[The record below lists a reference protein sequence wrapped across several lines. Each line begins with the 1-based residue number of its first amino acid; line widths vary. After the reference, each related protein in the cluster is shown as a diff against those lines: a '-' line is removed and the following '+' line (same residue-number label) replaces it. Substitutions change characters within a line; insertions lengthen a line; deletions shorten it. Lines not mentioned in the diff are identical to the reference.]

1 MAAAIW
7 RRSQRPLLVSAKQ
20 GASPAW
26 NGYRDRRFETIG
38 DGDVDASVRP
48 LLSSSRPVKG
58 VADLLEET
66 RSRLP
71 ASAALPR
78 VHRRFVFAF
87 LILLLLPPFLG
98 AAANLRLPVKVVR
111 VRVENRMV
119 SPQML
124 LIAPAEVVRLSDIV
138 NSSCPLVDVA
148 VRARHCVGLSSPG
161 SSSAKRH
168 PATSFRSCVGA
179 DHSTRCRCFWPLLDG
194 GRGATDGGIVRAEGR
209 PRRAAFWVISA
220 WPLRCKSRSTPA
232 SIPMS
237 RLDASMSRS
246 ALFCPR
252 RLRIMAAISLRP

>member
-1 MAAAIW
+1 MATW
-7 RRSQRPLLVSAKQ
+7 GRV
-20 GASPAW
+20 GTH
-26 NGYRDRRFETIG
+26 F
-38 DGDVDASVRP
+38 
-48 LLSSSRPVKG
+48 LSSPRPVKG

-111 VRVENRMV
+111 MRVEDRMV

-148 VRARHCVGLSSPG
+148 VRAGHCVGPSSPG

-168 PATSFRSCVGA
+168 PATSSRSCVKAQTIAHAVVVWLLWTA
-179 DHSTRCRCFWPLLDG
+179 DIAQRMAASHRRKDG
-194 GRGATDGGIVRAEGR
+194 PRGA
-209 PRRAAFWVISA
+209 AF
-220 WPLRCKSRSTPA
+220 
-232 SIPMS
+232 
-237 RLDASMSRS
+237 
-246 ALFCPR
+246 
-252 RLRIMAAISLRP
+252 